1 MYPTPP
7 VCNYL
12 QVNITV
18 LIVTLDTEQR
28 LKWVSGFSGSNGM
41 AAITRDEGRHTN
53 TNTNTI

>member
-1 MYPTPP
+1 MYTSPP
-7 VCNYL
+7 VCIYL

-41 AAITRDEGRHTN
+41 AAVTRDEGRHTN
-53 TNTNTI
+53 TNTI